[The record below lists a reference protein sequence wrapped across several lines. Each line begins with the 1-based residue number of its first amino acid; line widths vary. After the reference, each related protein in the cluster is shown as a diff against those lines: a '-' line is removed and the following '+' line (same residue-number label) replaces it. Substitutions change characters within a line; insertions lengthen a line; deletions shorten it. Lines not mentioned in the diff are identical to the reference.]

1 MFRLFRKDIEKH
13 CAYCKSGSVI
23 SEGQEQ
29 RRFDAE
35 NILCY
40 VARNDVTSACRG
52 VVDSADHCR
61 HFCYDPLKRVPPR
74 PATLNDKY
82 TSEDFSL

>member
-1 MFRLFRKDIEKH
+1 MFHLFRKDIEKH

-23 SEGQEQ
+23 NEGQVICS
-29 RRFDAE
+29 R
-35 NILCY
+35 
-40 VARNDVTSACRG
+40 RG

-74 PATLNDKY
+74 PATLRDPVSY
-82 TSEDFSL
+82 THLTLPTT

>member
-1 MFRLFRKDIEKH
+1 MFHLFRKDIEKH

-23 SEGQEQ
+23 NEGQVICS
-29 RRFDAE
+29 R
-35 NILCY
+35 
-40 VARNDVTSACRG
+40 RG

-61 HFCYDPLKRVPPR
+61 HFCYR
-74 PATLNDKY
+74 PATLNDQY

>member
-1 MFRLFRKDIEKH
+1 MFHLFRKDIEKH
-13 CAYCKSGSVI
+13 CAYCS
-23 SEGQEQ
+23 
-29 RRFDAE
+29 
-35 NILCY
+35 
-40 VARNDVTSACRG
+40 
-52 VVDSADHCR
+52 

>member
-1 MFRLFRKDIEKH
+1 MFHLFRKDIEKH

-23 SEGQEQ
+23 NEGQVICS
-29 RRFDAE
+29 R
-35 NILCY
+35 
-40 VARNDVTSACRG
+40 RG
-52 VVDSADHCR
+52 VVGSADHCR

-74 PATLNDKY
+74 PATLRDQY

>member
-1 MFRLFRKDIEKH
+1 MFHLFRKDIEKH

-23 SEGQEQ
+23 NEGQV
-29 RRFDAE
+29 
-35 NILCY
+35 IC
-40 VARNDVTSACRG
+40 S
-52 VVDSADHCR
+52 R

>member
-1 MFRLFRKDIEKH
+1 MFHLFRKDIEKH

-23 SEGQEQ
+23 NEGQVICS
-29 RRFDAE
+29 R
-35 NILCY
+35 
-40 VARNDVTSACRG
+40 RG

-74 PATLNDKY
+74 PPRCAISILPRIFPCKAGQRP
-82 TSEDFSL
+82 EQ

>member
-1 MFRLFRKDIEKH
+1 MFHLFRKDIEKH

-23 SEGQEQ
+23 NEGQVICS
-29 RRFDAE
+29 RR
-35 NILCY
+35 
-40 VARNDVTSACRG
+40 
-52 VVDSADHCR
+52 
-61 HFCYDPLKRVPPR
+61 YDPLKRVPPR

>member
-1 MFRLFRKDIEKH
+1 MFHLFRKDIEKH

-23 SEGQEQ
+23 NEGQVICS
-29 RRFDAE
+29 RR
-35 NILCY
+35 Y
-40 VARNDVTSACRG
+40 
-52 VVDSADHCR
+52 
-61 HFCYDPLKRVPPR
+61 FCYDPLKRVPPR

>member
-1 MFRLFRKDIEKH
+1 MFHLFRKDIEKH

-23 SEGQEQ
+23 NEGQVICS
-29 RRFDAE
+29 RR
-35 NILCY
+35 
-40 VARNDVTSACRG
+40 G
-52 VVDSADHCR
+52 
-61 HFCYDPLKRVPPR
+61 VPPR

>member
-1 MFRLFRKDIEKH
+1 MIDRYLE
-13 CAYCKSGSVI
+13 
-23 SEGQEQ
+23 
-29 RRFDAE
+29 
-35 NILCY
+35 
-40 VARNDVTSACRG
+40 RG
-52 VVDSADHCR
+52 

>member
-1 MFRLFRKDIEKH
+1 MFHLFRKDIEKH

-23 SEGQEQ
+23 NEGQV
-29 RRFDAE
+29 
-35 NILCY
+35 I
-40 VARNDVTSACRG
+40 
-52 VVDSADHCR
+52 SADHCR

>member
-1 MFRLFRKDIEKH
+1 MFHLFRKDIEKH

-23 SEGQEQ
+23 NEGQVICS
-29 RRFDAE
+29 R
-35 NILCY
+35 
-40 VARNDVTSACRG
+40 RG
-52 VVDSADHCR
+52 VVDSAD
-61 HFCYDPLKRVPPR
+61 RVPPR